1 MNDDRFIRTEK
12 LLGLNGLD
20 KLRRSFV
27 VVAGLGAVGSYAVE
41 GLARA
46 GIGRLRLVD
55 FDIVRTSNINRQLYA
70 LQSTLGQAKVD
81 LARRRVLDINPQ
93 CQVEGLN
100 CFVHQD
106 SLDQILAEKPDVV
119 IDAID
124 SLNPKT
130 ELLVGVLTRNIPI
143 FSSMGAALKRDPSKI
158 CVGPLDQVAGC
169 SLARMVR
176 KRLRH
181 RGAPVNFP
189 CVFSTELPNKKGMT
203 EGNEPDFLI
212 RGRTRRSL
220 GSLPTITGIFG
231 LNLAH
236 AVIEWLLNTNRV

>member
-1 MNDDRFIRTEK
+1 
-12 LLGLNGLD
+12 
-20 KLRRSFV
+20 

-41 GLARA
+41 GLSRA

-55 FDIVRTSNINRQLYA
+55 FDIVRSSNINRQLYA
-70 LQSTLGQAKVD
+70 LESTLGQSKVD
-81 LARRRVLDINPQ
+81 LACRRVRDINPH

-100 CFVHQD
+100 CFVDKD
-106 SLDQILAEKPDVV
+106 SLENILSEQPDII

-130 ELLVGVLTRNIPI
+130 ELLAGVLAKKMRVL
-143 FSSMGAALKRDPSKI
+143 SSMGAALKRDPTQI
-158 CVGPLDQVAGC
+158 RIGPLDKVTGC

-181 RGAPVNFP
+181 RGVAVAFP
-189 CVFSTELPNKKGMT
+189 CVYSMESPVKEGMT
-203 EGNEPDFLI
+203 EGTEPDFLI
-212 RGRTRRSL
+212 RGRTRLSL

-236 AVIEWLLNTNRV
+236 AAIELLLQNAGR

>member
-1 MNDDRFIRTEK
+1 
-12 LLGLNGLD
+12 
-20 KLRRSFV
+20 
-27 VVAGLGAVGSYAVE
+27 
-41 GLARA
+41 
-46 GIGRLRLVD
+46 
-55 FDIVRTSNINRQLYA
+55 
-70 LQSTLGQAKVD
+70 
-81 LARRRVLDINPQ
+81 
-93 CQVEGLN
+93 
-100 CFVHQD
+100 
-106 SLDQILAEKPDVV
+106 VV

-130 ELLVGVLTRNIPI
+130 ELLIGVLENSIQV

-158 CVGPLDQVAGC
+158 CIGPLDKVTGC

-181 RGAPVNFP
+181 RGVPVNFP
-189 CVFSTELPNKKGMT
+189 CVFSTEIPSKEGMT

-236 AVIEWLLNTNRV
+236 ATIEFLLSRSHRHFSLDF